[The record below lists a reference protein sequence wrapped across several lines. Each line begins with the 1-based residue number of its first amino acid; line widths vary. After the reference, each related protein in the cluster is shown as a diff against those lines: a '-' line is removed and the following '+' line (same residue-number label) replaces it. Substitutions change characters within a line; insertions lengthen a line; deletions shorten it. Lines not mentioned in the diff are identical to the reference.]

1 MELQRQAF
9 RRLLARME
17 QSDPNSVSYR
27 ESFIS
32 GLQKVLPFDGFC
44 FTRVDPQT
52 LLSTGAITA
61 QGVEALH
68 DALFKSEY
76 LQEDFNP
83 YEALIRQKNKA
94 AALGLA
100 TGGELGKSAR
110 YTDVLEP
117 AGFGD
122 ELRAVFV
129 SDGACWGYL
138 TLFRHKGSPL
148 FQEQDVSFVSS
159 LVPSAARF
167 LRRSSLA
174 LPIRVRPEG
183 KSGTGIMVL
192 SDQLQ
197 PISFNPAAEGWMKE
211 LRRLEQ
217 IDEATLPRPVR
228 AVCMRALAGTAPDRD
243 EESQVC
249 MGLPGPTYL
258 SLRASKLIGPE
269 QSVQLAVW
277 FEEAAPAQVL
287 PLVMDAYAL
296 TIREKQ
302 IVEQIRQGLSTKEIA
317 AALHISSYTVQDHL
331 KSIFFK
337 TGVSSRRELVG
348 QRFNLY
354 SS

>member
-1 MELQRQAF
+1 
-9 RRLLARME
+9 ME
-17 QSDPNSVSYR
+17 QSDRSSVSYR
-27 ESFIS
+27 EWFIS

-44 FTRVDPQT
+44 FTLVDPQT
-52 LLSTGAITA
+52 LLSTGAITE
-61 QGVEALH
+61 QGVENIH

-76 LQEDFNP
+76 LQGDVNP
-83 YEALIRQKNKA
+83 YEALIRQKNKVA
-94 AALGLA
+94 TLGLA
-100 TGGELGKSAR
+100 TGGEPGRSHR
-110 YTDVLEP
+110 YTRVLEP

-138 TLFRHKGSPL
+138 TLFRRKESPL
-148 FQEQDVSFVSS
+148 FQEQDVSFVSN
-159 LVPSAARF
+159 LVPPVARF

-174 LPIRVRPEG
+174 LPIRLKPEG

-197 PISFNPAAEGWMKE
+197 PVSFNPLAEWWMKE
-211 LRRLEQ
+211 LRRMEQ

-228 AVCMRALAGTAPDRD
+228 AVCMRALAGTAPAPDRD
-243 EESQVC
+243 DGSQVC

-269 QSVQLAVW
+269 QSIQLAVW

-302 IVEQIRQGLSTKEIA
+302 IVNQIRQGLSTKEIA

-331 KSIFFK
+331 KSIFYK
-337 TGVSSRRELVG
+337 TGVTSRRELVG